1 MMTPIT
7 TTKFPVLGD
16 TIDTPLSGAVLL
28 EQPLL
33 NKGTAFTEEERH
45 ALHLSGLLPPH
56 VDTLDV
62 QCARA
67 YGAFLSRASDLDRYI
82 YLRQLQDENEVLFY
96 RLVVDHVEEM
106 LPLIYTP
113 VVGAACQYFSHIYRR
128 PRGLFISYPYR
139 DRIDQLLE
147 HATVPQAEVIVVT
160 DGERILGLGDQGV
173 GGMGIPIGKLSLYTA
188 CAGVHPAT
196 TLPIVLDCGTNNAER
211 LADPLYLGWRHER
224 IRGEEYDAFVESFVQ
239 AVMRKF
245 PNVLLQW
252 EDFSRDNAQRLLE
265 RYQDKLCTFNDDI
278 QGTAGVTSGTLFG
291 AVRAAGAKLR
301 DQRVVI
307 FGAGSAGC
315 GVGELLVL
323 AMQREGL
330 SETEARR
337 RMFLLNRQGLVHD
350 GLTGLTPAAQRFAQ
364 PRENLA
370 HWKMSTTGAIGL
382 MDVVVNAKPTVL
394 IGVSGQAHTFTE
406 PMIRSMAEHTKRPII
421 FPLSN
426 PTACSEATPADLLKW
441 TDGRAIVATGSP
453 FKPVEYN
460 GKTYQI
466 SQCNNLYIFPA
477 MGLGVL
483 AVGAKRVTNE
493 MFMAAAEALASYT
506 SRNLDDGSMLLPPVR
521 RIREVARGIA
531 LAVALQAIRQGVAT
545 RGAEDEVDELID
557 RKMWTPRYLGVR
569 GRA

>member
-1 MMTPIT
+1 MTPIT
-7 TTKFPVLGD
+7 TAKFPVMGD
-16 TIDTPLSGAVLL
+16 TIDTWLSGALLL

-113 VVGAACQYFSHIYRR
+113 VVGTACQYFSHIYRR

-147 HATVPQAEVIVVT
+147 HATVPQVEVIVVT

-188 CAGVHPAT
+188 CAGIHPAT

-224 IRGEEYDAFVESFVQ
+224 IRGEEYDAFVEAFVQ

-278 QGTAGVTSGTLFG
+278 QGTAGVTAGALFG
-291 AVRAAGAKLR
+291 AVRAAGTRLR

-330 SETEARR
+330 SEVEARR

-350 GLTGLTPAAQRFAQ
+350 GLSGLTPAAQRFAQ

-382 MDVVVNAKPTVL
+382 MDVVVNAKPSVL

-453 FKPVEYN
+453 FKPVEY
-460 GKTYQI
+460 GGRTYQI

-506 SRNLDDGSMLLPPVR
+506 SRSLDDGSMLLPPVR

-531 LAVALQAIRQGVAT
+531 LAVALQAIRQGVAS

-557 RKMWTPRYLGVR
+557 RKMWNPRYLAVR
-569 GRA
+569 ARA